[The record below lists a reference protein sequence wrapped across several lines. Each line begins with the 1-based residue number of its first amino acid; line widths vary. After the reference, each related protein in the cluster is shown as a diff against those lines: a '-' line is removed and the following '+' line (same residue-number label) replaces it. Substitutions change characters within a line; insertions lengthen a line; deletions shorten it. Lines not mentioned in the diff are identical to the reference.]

1 MTNPWRL
8 TASALPV
15 LSGLVGPVAWL
26 LQSSVEFHRQI
37 AEDTLHR
44 SRARLRLP
52 SKVRR
57 LRDHERRASDT
68 NSLHGR
74 DSTCHT

>member
-1 MTNPWRL
+1 MTNPSRL
-8 TASALPV
+8 TASAMPV

-26 LQSSVEFHRQI
+26 LQACVEFHRHI
-37 AEDTLHR
+37 DEDIHHR
-44 SRARLRLP
+44 SRARLHLP
-52 SKVRR
+52 SKVRG
-57 LRDHERRASDT
+57 LRGRERRASDT